1 MNQPFKRSR
10 LALSVAVVAALA
22 ASTLAIGS
30 IGSAGAA
37 RSVRGFDGSTI
48 TLATLGITAQ
58 MTPGDPNGVN
68 ARIKRFNDTNE
79 IKGIQLKWTEFAN
92 DAQDN
97 ATALNEARSLVT
109 QTGVFAMVGNTT
121 ANTPGTYLNQQHVP
135 YFGWAF
141 DDTYCSP
148 KPSTALYGFGYNGCL
163 VPSAPSVMGD
173 NGFQSIKYVSEKT
186 GHKNPTL
193 AIFANDTQS
202 GKNAVKFQQ
211 IAYKGAGY
219 KIVATNNQMPI
230 PPVADYTPYAQAM
243 ITADNG
249 KAPDA
254 ILCLLAT
261 DCISMYSLIQASGY
275 TGTYISSLYSNFLT
289 KALGGSTANVPVVP
303 TDATTNNAGLLQME
317 KDLDAYS
324 PGASAKVDTA
334 TIAGYAS
341 TDMFIQ
347 ALKTVAK
354 KGKNNITPENVQKAA
369 ANQTW
374 QIPGLAG
381 PTTFPQS
388 TVSPYP
394 TCTALAATDGTA
406 WKTVEPFA
414 CSKKQYPV
422 K

>member
-1 MNQPFKRSR
+1 MSRPFKRSR
-10 LALSVAVVAALA
+10 LAIGVALVAALA

-30 IGSAGAA
+30 IGTAGATG
-37 RSVRGFDGSTI
+37 SVRGFDGSTI
-48 TLATLGITAQ
+48 TLASIGVTAQ
-58 MTPGDPNGVN
+58 FTPGVPNGVQ
-68 ARIKRFNDTNE
+68 ARIKAFNDNNE
-79 IKGIQLKWTEFAN
+79 IKGVQLKWTEFADDKQN
-92 DAQDN
+92 DTD
-97 ATALNEARSLVT
+97 ALNESRRLVT
-109 QTGVFAMVGNTT
+109 QTGVFALVGDTS
-121 ANTPGTYLNQQHVP
+121 ANNPGAYLNQQHVP

-141 DDTYCSP
+141 DNTYCST
-148 KPSTALYGFGYNGCL
+148 KPSSTLYGFGYNGCL
-163 VPSAPSVMGD
+163 VPAAPSVMGD
-173 NGFQSIKYVSEKT
+173 NGFQSVKYVAQKT

-193 AIFANDTQS
+193 AIFSNDTEA
-202 GKNAVKFQQ
+202 GKNSVKFQQ

-243 ITADNG
+243 LTADGG

-261 DCISMYSLIQASGY
+261 DCISMYTLIQANGY

-289 KALGGSTANVPVVP
+289 KALGGSAANVPVVP
-303 TDATTNNAGLLQME
+303 LDATTNNAGLLQME
-317 KDLDAYS
+317 KDLDAYQA
-324 PGASAKVDTA
+324 GASQKVDTA

-354 KGKNNITPENVQKAA
+354 KGKSNITPENVQKAA
-369 ANQTW
+369 AKQTW
-374 QIPGLAG
+374 QIKGLAG
-381 PTTFPQS
+381 PTTYPQS
-388 TVSPYP
+388 TVSPFP
-394 TCTALAATDGTA
+394 TCTALTVSDGTT

-414 CSKKQYPV
+414 CSKKQYKV